1 MMKEKTLIL
10 SSAIA
15 IIYTIWYMHFGEL
28 TTNAGALSKTGLRHP
43 VYFAIWGLLTY
54 TALHFGILYTQSL
67 LYKIQKYQYALSAIA
82 LLGMILTIT
91 CRFDYSLKAEYY
103 LHCAGSLC
111 FSALTGIS
119 VFSVFLINFKKS
131 NYFKV
136 LTIIIGLILI
146 VDLVLLLIYKETALI
161 EAIPVLFGLIILPVT
176 ALKYRDIK
184 QNDKDF
190 QYAS

>member
-1 MMKEKTLIL
+1 MKEKTLIL

-67 LYKIQKYQYALSAIA
+67 LCKIQKYQYALSAIA

-176 ALKYRDIK
+176 ALKYRNINQK
-184 QNDKDF
+184 TKEF

>member
-1 MMKEKTLIL
+1 MKEKIL
-10 SSAIA
+10 MLLSAAA

-43 VYFAIWGLLTY
+43 VYFAIWGALTY
-54 TALHFGILYTQSL
+54 TALHYGIFYTQSL
-67 LYKIQKYQYALSAIA
+67 LCKIHKYQYALSAIA

-103 LHCAGSLC
+103 LHCSGSLC

-136 LTIIIGLILI
+136 FTFIIGLILI
-146 VDLVLLLIYKETALI
+146 CDTVLLLIYKETALI
-161 EAIPVLFGLIILPVT
+161 EAIPVLFGLIILPAT